1 MMKRTPYQVA
11 AYIRAV
17 VKREVGKIETDSRK
31 YSEEYSWY
39 TNDGKLK
46 KAWRYKYYI
55 INPSKANM
63 ERAYEAYK
71 LINSMAARVEHLFGY
86 EVNCHFL
93 NGSTSLVFN
102 VTPIKSKKK
111 NMIKK
116 TNLSAS
122 GTSFHGNTV
131 NATYNELVKCFGAP
145 HDMYIDKSTAQ
156 WTFKHSDGFVFTLYD
171 WKEMN
176 FSFEKYIAWHIG
188 AMDADQSHKA
198 FLAVCDALE
207 DVDDD
212 RCVECSC
219 GCDELPV
226 EVEDEGPEFDSA
238 GFSKE
243 DRTET
248 KVERFNVNDRVIISN
263 SGKLYDTFWP
273 MRKAWNFDC
282 GDNDLGSFSA
292 ENGDVGVIVK
302 RGYHYDS
309 GKEIYGVRMDNG
321 DEIIIGHDGVDKAPI
336 DQLDLLIDRLSMQ
349 SYVFSIDAIREA
361 ADIIRKQYPNL

>member
-1 MMKRTPYQVA
+1 MIKRTPQQIA

-17 VKREVGKIETDSRK
+17 VKRDIGKIDTDGRK
-31 YSEEYSWY
+31 ISEDYHWY
-39 TNDGKLK
+39 TKDGMLK
-46 KAWRYKYYI
+46 KAWRYKYYGI
-55 INPSKANM
+55 ISSKANM

-71 LINSMAARVEHLFGY
+71 LINSMSARLEYLFGY

-102 VTPIKSKKK
+102 VTPIKSKTK
-111 NMIKK
+111 NMIEK

-131 NATYNELVKCFGAP
+131 NATYNELVKCFGEP
-145 HDMYIDKSTAQ
+145 TDTYMDKSTAQ

-171 WKEMN
+171 WKEIP
-176 FSFEKYIAWHIG
+176 FSSKDYIAWHIG

-198 FLAVCDALE
+198 FLAVCDVLE
-207 DVDDD
+207 TADDG
-212 RCVECSC
+212 CCNECGC
-219 GCDELPV
+219 GCDEPPV

-248 KVERFNVNDRVIISN
+248 KVERFEVNDRVIISN

-273 MRKAWNFDC
+273 MRKAWDFDC
-282 GDNDLGSFSA
+282 GDNGLGSFA
-292 ENGDVGVIVK
+292 AQPGDMGTIVK

-321 DEIIIGHDGVDKAPI
+321 DQIIIGHDGVAKAPI
-336 DQLDLLIDRLSMQ
+336 DQLDLLIDRLSIQ
-349 SYVFSIDAIREA
+349 SDVFSIDAIREA